1 MDRRTFIGIVTSGL
15 AIASSK
21 ANAQATRPRRI
32 GLLHNGS
39 SASSSQAEAFRR
51 GLRELGWIEGK
62 NISIEHRL
70 AEGEPDR
77 LPALVAELI
86 RERVEVIVL
95 SGSPA
100 VRAAQQATDKIPIVF
115 VILVDPVLVGFVP
128 SLARP
133 GGNLTGLAS
142 QFEELI
148 TRQLQLLKEAVPNL
162 TGVALLHRPEVVG
175 VTLTAAER
183 AAQSLGFSTKPLV
196 VANVSEFENAY
207 KTARSDLAGAI
218 QVFPSPYFDVQRK
231 RLIEL
236 AARYRLPAIYEFK
249 NYVED
254 GNEMYRGMARY
265 VDRIL
270 RGANPG
276 DLPIERPARFEF
288 VVNLKT
294 AAALGLTVSQPLLQQ
309 ADELIR

>member
-1 MDRRTFIGIVTSGL
+1 
-15 AIASSK
+15 
-21 ANAQATRPRRI
+21 
-32 GLLHNGS
+32 
-39 SASSSQAEAFRR
+39 
-51 GLRELGWIEGK
+51 LGWIEGK
-62 NISIEHRL
+62 NISIEQRL
-70 AEGEPDR
+70 AEGEPHR

-162 TGVALLHRPEVVG
+162 TRVALLHRPEVVPI
-175 VTLTAAER
+175 TLPAAER
-183 AAQSLGFSTKPLV
+183 AAQSLGLSTKALV
-196 VANVSEFENAY
+196 VANVGEFEDAY
-207 KTARSDLAGAI
+207 KTARSSLAGAI
-218 QVFPSPYFDVQRK
+218 QVFPSAYFDVQRK

-249 NYVED
+249 NYVQD
-254 GNEMYRGMARY
+254 GGFMSYGPSINEMYRGMARY

-270 RGANPG
+270 KGANPG
-276 DLPIERPARFEF
+276 DLPIERPARFEL
-288 VVNLKT
+288 VVNMKT
-294 AAALGLTVSQPLLQQ
+294 AAALGLTVSQSLLQQ